1 MTTRIKIR
9 NQVDSS
15 VRSVSVFGSVI
26 LMSGLLAAQTGV
38 PSNVPQESSPDRV
51 EIQKLLEA
59 MSTQQKAMIEQQK
72 AIAEQ
77 QRQISEQG
85 QEIENLKQQLGSRPQ
100 MVSVSEEAPPLRQM
114 AATWNTATAA
124 DGPASHASDALQQ
137 EKPKESPLSFRIGGA
152 EFTPGGFVDL
162 TAFWRSTNVGSGYGT
177 NFFSIPFA
185 NTFPGQITETRLTA
199 ENSRLTL
206 KATSRFRGSDV
217 MGYVETDFHGN
228 DPTNL
233 NVSANSSTLRLRQY
247 WVNVR
252 RGKWEVLAGQAWSWL
267 TPNRVGLSALPTD
280 VFYGLGVD
288 ANYQVGLTWTRSPQ
302 VRGIFHA
309 TEHWGLGLALENPD
323 QFAGQTG
330 QVTFPAAF
338 NVPGVTAQFDA
349 ANQTTTPNLHPDVI
363 AKIAYDAEVA
373 GKHYHLEGAGLLTT
387 VRVLPQLGGPNN
399 TKTGG
404 GVSAAFNLEVFK
416 HFRLIANGFWSD
428 GGARYIFGSGPEVVL
443 SPRGSLSLVHA
454 GSGIGGFEWQASKAN
469 LFGVYYG
476 ADYFQRN
483 FFLDTS
489 AGAKPN
495 TFVGFGGPGSS
506 NAANRA
512 IQEPTIDWT
521 ITLWKH
527 DQYGALQLVNQVSY
541 LTRAS
546 WNVAPGQPKN
556 ARSTMVWSNIR
567 YILP

>member
-1 MTTRIKIR
+1 M
-9 NQVDSS
+9 
-15 VRSVSVFGSVI
+15 RSVSVFGSVI
-26 LMSGLLAAQTGV
+26 LMSGLLAAQTSV

-100 MVSVSEEAPPLRQM
+100 MVSASEEARPPRQM

-124 DGPASHASDALQQ
+124 DGLGSHASDALQQ

-206 KATSRFRGSDV
+206 KATSRFKGNDV

-228 DPTNL
+228 DPANL
-233 NVSANSSTLRLRQY
+233 NVSTNSSTMRLRQY
-247 WVNVR
+247 WVDLK
-252 RGKWEVLAGQAWSWL
+252 RGNWEVLAGQAWSWL
-267 TPNRVGLSALPTD
+267 TPNRTGLSSLPAD
-280 VFYGLGVD
+280 IFYSLNVD
-288 ANYQVGLTWTRSPQ
+288 ANYEVGLTWTRSPQ
-302 VRGIFHA
+302 IRVIYHPN
-309 TEHWGLGLALENPD
+309 EHWGLGLALENPD
-323 QFAGQTG
+323 QFVGQTG
-330 QVTFPAAF
+330 QVTFPAAL
-338 NVPGVTAQFDA
+338 NVSGVTAQFDA

-363 AKIAYDAEVA
+363 AKIAYDADVA
-373 GKHYHLEGAGLLTT
+373 GKHYHLEGAGVLTT
-387 VRVLPQLGGPNN
+387 VRVLPQLGGSNT

-404 GVSAAFNLEVFK
+404 GASAAFNLEVFQ

-428 GGARYIFGSGPEVVL
+428 GGGRYIFGSGPDVVL
-443 SPRGSLSLVHA
+443 SPSGSLSLVHA
-454 GSGIGGFEWQASKAN
+454 RSGIGGFEWQATKAN

-512 IQEPTIDWT
+512 IQEATIDWT
-521 ITLWKH
+521 LTLWKH
-527 DQYGALQLVNQVSY
+527 QQYGALQLVNQASY
-541 LTRAS
+541 LTRAPWS
-546 WNVAPGQPKN
+546 VAAGQPKN